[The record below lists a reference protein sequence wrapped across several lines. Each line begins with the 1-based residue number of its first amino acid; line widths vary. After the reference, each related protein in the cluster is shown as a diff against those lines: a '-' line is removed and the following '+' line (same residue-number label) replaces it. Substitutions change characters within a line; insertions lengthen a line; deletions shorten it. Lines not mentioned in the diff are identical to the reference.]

1 MKNKYKL
8 KIDSDSFVS
17 VADLRKNLSK
27 YSKQAKEAPII
38 VINKSKPEYA
48 LVDINF
54 LKKFEEME
62 EELEGA
68 RIMAEFEE
76 EKKDPSNWLT
86 KEQLYENLRNAGLL

>member
-1 MKNKYKL
+1 MEKKYKI
-8 KIDSDSFVS
+8 KIDKESFVS

-27 YSKQAKEAPII
+27 YSKRAKESPVI

-48 LVDINF
+48 LVDIEF

-62 EELEGA
+62 EEMEGA

-76 EKKDPSNWLT
+76 EKKDPSKWLT
-86 KEQLYENLRNAGLL
+86 KEQLMKNLKDAGLI